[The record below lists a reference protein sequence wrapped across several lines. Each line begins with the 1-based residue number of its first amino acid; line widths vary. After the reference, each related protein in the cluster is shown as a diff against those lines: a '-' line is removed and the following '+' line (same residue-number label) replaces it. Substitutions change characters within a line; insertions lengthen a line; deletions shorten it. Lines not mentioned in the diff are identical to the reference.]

1 MKHTLYI
8 YLFFCWILSLPVISN
23 AQQEA
28 QFTNFMYNKLQLNPA
43 YAGSRGVPTIFG
55 LYRTQWQGIN
65 NAPETQLLSF
75 HSPFFSQRVGV
86 GTTIMHRTVGLTDVV
101 QGNVA
106 YSYNLINSRKLGVRF
121 GLQWTGRYQTIKL
134 NKQNL
139 YINDPDDPT
148 LNTGV
153 AQAKLLH
160 NVGAGIYANVK
171 DFYVGVSSPALYR
184 NSVGFVNQT
193 TNYTEQRHF
202 YFMSGA
208 FFPIATKVFLQP
220 AVLLKYT
227 PNAPISTD
235 AHISM
240 VYDSKV
246 TLGTSYR
253 FGTSGTVDS
262 FDFLLHYQLSD
273 LLGIGISYDVNMSA
287 LSNYT
292 KGGYEVIMQ
301 YDLKRKKKDLSNPR
315 FFF

>member
-1 MKHTLYI
+1 MRKILYL
-8 YLFFCWILSLPVISN
+8 YLFFCFIISIPVRGF

-86 GTTIMHRTVGLTDVV
+86 GATIMHRTVGLTDMV
-101 QGNVA
+101 QGNIA
-106 YSYNLINSRKLGVRF
+106 YSYNLINSRKIGVRF
-121 GLQWTGRYQTIKL
+121 GLEWTGRYQVIKL
-134 NKQNL
+134 NKSNL

-148 LNTGV
+148 LNTS
-153 AQAKLLH
+153 AQQGKLLQ
-160 NVGAGIYANVK
+160 NVGAGIYANVR
-171 DFYVGVSSPALYR
+171 DFYFGISSPALYR
-184 NSVGFVNQT
+184 NSFGSVNQT
-193 TNYTEQRHF
+193 TNYLEQRHF

-208 FFPIATKVFLQP
+208 YFPISTKLYLQP

-227 PNAPISTD
+227 SNAPISTD
-235 AHISM
+235 VHLSM

-273 LLGIGISYDVNMSA
+273 LLGIGLSYDATMSP
-287 LSNYT
+287 LSSYT
-292 KGGYEVIMQ
+292 KGGYEVILQ